1 MDLVEIGKYIK
12 EQRDKLGLS
21 QNELSEKVHVTRQ
34 AVSNWENGKSLPDSD
49 ILLSLSELFHVTIN
63 DILCAKTI
71 EEATLELVDENN
83 RKTSKMKR
91 VTRFFSLLT
100 ISLLIF
106 ILAFYFISNYNSIK
120 VYKAYG
126 KSEHFRIVDGII
138 ISTSKNTYFKL
149 GTLESNN
156 NEEIKK
162 IKLYYKKN
170 NKEEIIFES
179 DAVDRLIMDNGGYDE
194 IYRKDFKKF
203 KNNIYLQVTY
213 NDNKTENI
221 KIEIKE
227 EYKNDYLMIIEKG
240 EVIKNSIPTP
250 ELQLA
255 MNQESTN
262 HQLSQI
268 IRRDE
273 RLPLANNIVVKTKPT
288 QEVVEEVV
296 KVEEPIVTETPIENP
311 PQEEVPI
318 EEPSQEETPVEEPI
332 EININYDEI
341 VDILKTYG
349 EQMFNTY
356 TLTYELEDNK
366 TVSFT
371 YFRNMLTVEIANL
384 EETEKYTICKTQEI
398 IIKYQF
404 MNNYIEI
411 NSKDGTV
418 DELKKTNID
427 IIEKLNNVLSLLYQE
442 KE

>member
-91 VTRFFSLLT
+91 VIRLFSLLT
-100 ISLLIF
+100 VSLIVF
-106 ILAFYFISNYNSIK
+106 ILVFYFISNYNSIK

-149 GTLESNN
+149 GTLERNDK
-156 NEEIKK
+156 EEINKV
-162 IKLYYKKN
+162 KLYYKKN
-170 NKEEIIFES
+170 KKEEVIFES

-203 KNNIYLQVTY
+203 KNQIYLQVTY

-221 KIEIKE
+221 KLDIKE

-250 ELQLA
+250 ELQFA
-255 MNQESTN
+255 MNQENEN

-273 RLPLANNIVVKTKPT
+273 RLPLVNNIVLEKTIEQTQST
-288 QEVVEEVV
+288 QEIVL
-296 KVEEPIVTETPIENP
+296 EEPIVTESP
-311 PQEEVPI
+311 VL
-318 EEPSQEETPVEEPI
+318 EEPP

-349 EQMFNTY
+349 EKIFNTY
-356 TLTYELEDNK
+356 RLTYFEDG
-366 TVSFT
+366 
-371 YFRNMLTVEIANL
+371 
-384 EETEKYTICKTQEI
+384 QEI
-398 IIKYQF
+398 NISLLRKNITIEVNFENIVEKWTFNYSNLNSINYQLIE
-404 MNNYIEI
+404 NYITI
-411 NSKDGTV
+411 DNY
-418 DELKKTNID
+418 NILL
-427 IIEKLNNVLSLLYQE
+427 ENNNVKDEELLSKMKYFLSLLYQE